1 MQHALS
7 YDYLMRSLDAALKY
21 MDISKKQKQ
30 IGTDTG
36 EAFDETSGP
45 ITE

>member
-21 MDISKKQKQ
+21 MDISKKHKQ
-30 IGTDTG
+30 TVQD
-36 EAFDETSGP
+36 EDAFDETSGP
-45 ITE
+45 ITD

>member
-30 IGTDTG
+30 TG
-36 EAFDETSGP
+36 ADFDAFDETSGP
-45 ITE
+45 ITD